1 MGKSMLLRI
10 TLVTKRRRTVEAPR
24 RLWIPACFRRGVT
37 WWRHSVA
44 CAPQAHLR
52 AGCLLGFRKLRADP
66 GTTRYLFTPVL
77 KSSVIVPEFPGKK
90 KSRFRYDPP
99 SEGLLPGFE
108 LRSGEWNLLAWLTW
122 TTSPTHSPGQH
133 GREESASR
141 AHGTATAGSRGAEG
155 RLPPQ
160 GSGVRTMG
168 RASGWAVSGSDVCAQ
183 GPSAVPQLSLP
194 LTRTHLGG

>member
-1 MGKSMLLRI
+1 MLLRI

-122 TTSPTHSPGQH
+122 TTSPTTVQVSTGEKGQPPEHTGQRRPGH
-133 GREESASR
+133 GGRR
-141 AHGTATAGSRGAEG
+141 AVCPRRARGCGRWGELAGG
-155 RLPPQ
+155 L
-160 GSGVRTMG
+160 
-168 RASGWAVSGSDVCAQ
+168 
-183 GPSAVPQLSLP
+183 
-194 LTRTHLGG
+194 